1 MRILLVKT
9 SSLGDVVHNLPV
21 ASDIASAMPTVEI
34 DWLVE
39 EAYAAIP
46 VLHPAVRR
54 VVPIALRR
62 WRTRWWRSETR
73 AELAQFLNTLR
84 AVEYDAIV
92 DTQGLIKSALAARAA
107 RGRRYGF
114 DRSSAREPLT
124 FLYDRTFNVPRDRH
138 AVERNRNLAAQALTY
153 TPTAAV
159 DYVIRAPQL
168 RFDWLRTQRYAVL
181 IHATSAPRKL
191 WPEPHWT
198 ALGQALAAREVQVVL
213 PWGTA
218 AERMRSEHLAAAIPG
233 AVTSPALSVAEIAS
247 LLAMALF
254 TIGVDT
260 GLTHLAAALGVPT
273 VGIYTATDPS
283 KTGLYGAARAVNV
296 GGMGNAADVADVL
309 RALASVMA

>member
-21 ASDIASAMPTVEI
+21 ASDIASAMPKVEI

-46 VLHPAVRR
+46 MLHPAVGR

-62 WRTRWWRSETR
+62 WRTRWWQNGTR

-124 FLYDRTFNVPRDRH
+124 FLYDRTFHVPRDRH

-153 TPTAAV
+153 TPAAAV
-159 DYVIRAPQL
+159 DYGIGAPRL
-168 RFDWLRTQRYAVL
+168 RFDWLPTERYAVL
-181 IHATSAPRKL
+181 IHATSASHKL
-191 WPEPHWT
+191 WPEPQWI
-198 ALGQALAAREVQVVL
+198 AFGRALAARDIRPVL

-218 AERMRSEHLAAAIPG
+218 AERLRSETLAAAIPG
-233 AVTSPALSVAEIAS
+233 AVTPPALNVKEVAS

-254 TIGVDT
+254 TTGVDT
-260 GLTHLAAALGVPT
+260 GLTHLSVALGVPT
-273 VGIYTATDPS
+273 VGIYGATDPS
-283 KTGLYGAARAVNV
+283 KTGLYGTAHAVNV
-296 GGMGNAADVADVL
+296 GGIGRSTEAQDVVH
-309 RALASVMA
+309 ALASVMP

>member
-46 VLHPAVRR
+46 MLHPAVRR

-62 WRTRWWRSETR
+62 WRTRWWQSDTR
-73 AELAQFLNTLR
+73 GELAQFLNTLR

-114 DRSSAREPLT
+114 DRDSAREPLT
-124 FLYDRTFNVPRDRH
+124 FLYDRTFHVPRDRH

-153 TPTAAV
+153 TPAAAV
-159 DYVIRAPQL
+159 DYAIRAPER
-168 RFDWLRTQRYAVL
+168 RFDWLRMERYAVL
-181 IHATSAPRKL
+181 IHATSARHKL
-191 WPEPHWT
+191 WPEPQWI
-198 ALGQALAAREVQVVL
+198 ALGEEMAAREVRAVL
-213 PWGTA
+213 PWGTT
-218 AERMRSEHLAAAIPG
+218 AERARSERLAAAIPG
-233 AVTSPALSVAEIAS
+233 AVIPPALSVAEVAS

-254 TIGVDT
+254 TTGVDT
-260 GLTHLAAALGVPT
+260 GLTHLSVALGVPT
-273 VGIYTATDPS
+273 VGIYSATDPA
-283 KTGLYGAARAVNV
+283 KTGLYGTTRAVNV
-296 GGMGNAADVADVL
+296 GGIGRSSDAADVL
-309 RALASVMA
+309 RALASVMP